1 MNGDFYMARVIF
13 HIDLNSFFASAE
25 EVLDPSIAG
34 KPVVVSGMSRR
45 SVVATANYEARA
57 YGVKSAMPI
66 QEALSLCPDLVV
78 VKGHY
83 NYYDELSDKFIQLIQ
98 SYTPYVEVASIDV
111 CYADM
116 TEVIKRYERP
126 LDLAW
131 QIQRRL
137 KEELHLK
144 CSIGVAPN
152 KFLAKM
158 ASDMRKPMGIT
169 VLRKAEVRK
178 KLWPLSIGEMYG
190 IGKKTAKA
198 LQTMGITTIGEL
210 AEYQDRILLSKL
222 LGKNTNAIIERCYG
236 IASDEIT
243 MHTQMKSMS
252 QSTTFQDD
260 ITDYDE
266 IRGYFKRLSY
276 QLAARL
282 KQNGIMGNVVS
293 ISVRYFTFE
302 TIVRSKKLTY
312 PLQDAETL
320 FEQVMM
326 LYDENQ
332 DEQAV
337 RHVGVGV
344 SNLNP
349 VAAQKIQLSLFEQ
362 FKANTTDDVI
372 DDLNRQLSVPSLV
385 RASSLLKK
393 D

>member
-1 MNGDFYMARVIF
+1 MARVIF

-45 SVVATANYEARA
+45 SVVSTANYEARA
-57 YGVKSAMPI
+57 FGVRSAMPI
-66 QEALSLCPDLVV
+66 QEALSLCPDLIV

-83 NYYDELSDKFIQLIQ
+83 SYYEELSDKFIQLIQ
-98 SYTPYVEVASIDV
+98 TYTPYVEQASIDE

-116 TEVIKRYERP
+116 TEVIRRYERP

-137 KEELHLK
+137 KEDLNLK

-169 VLRKAEVRK
+169 ILRKAEVK
-178 KLWPLSIGEMYG
+178 KKMWPLSVSDMGG

-198 LQTMGITTIGEL
+198 LNEMGIMTIGDL
-210 AEYQDRILLSKL
+210 AEYKDRNALSKI
-222 LGKNTNAIIERCYG
+222 LGKNTTSVIEKCYG
-236 IASDEIT
+236 ISSDEIT
-243 MHTQMKSMS
+243 MHTEMKSMS
-252 QSTTFQDD
+252 QSTTFMDD
-260 ITDYDE
+260 ITEYDE
-266 IRGYFKRLSY
+266 IRGYFRKLAY
-276 QLAARL
+276 QLSARM
-282 KQNGIMGNVVS
+282 KQSGIMGNVIS
-293 ISVRYFTFE
+293 ISVRYYTFE

-312 PLQDAETL
+312 PIQDAESL
-320 FEQVMM
+320 FEYAMM

-332 DEQAV
+332 DDMAV
-337 RHVGVGV
+337 RHVGIGV

-349 VAAQKIQLSLFEQ
+349 VASQKIQLSLFEQ
-362 FKANTTDDVI
+362 FKPSTTDDVI

-393 D
+393 E